1 MEGIVHN
8 SNKAPFAYHHL
19 LVIANHLT
27 KAMKRKGLLSDDNEV
42 TAAQVVLAWL
52 VQHSISVIPRT
63 TDLYHLKENSAS
75 AISKI
80 PVMNDKQVQTVAHS
94 VEALISG
101 DDLTEDAFVK
111 LTFHAKSK
119 DVFLYWHDP
128 EYGGEI
134 QVAKIE
140 KGKAFEESTH
150 PGHVFRV
157 YDSEDKTNM
166 EVVTVDGKYG
176 EHTHIEL

>member
-1 MEGIVHN
+1 MR
-8 SNKAPFAYHHL
+8 SRAL
-19 LVIANHLT
+19 LTDQEEL
-27 KAMKRKGLLSDDNEV
+27 

-75 AISKI
+75 SIGKI
-80 PVMNDKQVQTVAHS
+80 PVLNDKQVQTVAHA

-101 DDLTEDAFVK
+101 EDLTEDAFVK
-111 LTFHAKSK
+111 LTFHAKTK
-119 DVFLYWHDP
+119 DVYLYWHDP

-134 QVAKIE
+134 QVARIE
-140 KGKAFEESTH
+140 KGKTFEESSH

-157 YDSEDKTNM
+157 YDSEEKENM
-166 EVVTVDGKYG
+166 EVFTVVGKYG
-176 EHTHIEL
+176 EHRHIEL